1 MKKSLVLGLLGAAA
15 ITNFASAEDNKHYA
29 QFNLGGSLAMSTK
42 YESKVNNN
50 KFSYDGSPGI
60 APLFGAEIGT
70 KITDQFRIGL
80 SLDYRMYHN
89 YVEGENKSA
98 EGHLKTNSLVT
109 MANAYYDL
117 TKGSGFNPYV
127 TVGLG
132 IANNEQKLDSKS
144 NNKIGFN
151 NKKTSNFAYKL
162 GLGAKYAMSN
172 SFDLDLRYQF
182 VDLGKVEL
190 GNAHAGNLSA
200 NNTTTKSGK
209 LRANEVLVG
218 IAYKF

>member
-1 MKKSLVLGLLGAAA
+1 MKKSLVLGLLAATA
-15 ITNFASAEDNKHYA
+15 LANFANAEDNKYYA
-29 QFNLGGSLAMSTK
+29 QFNLGGSLAMNTK
-42 YESKVNNN
+42 YESKVNNVN
-50 KFSYDGSPGI
+50 FSYDGSPGI

-70 KITDQFRIGL
+70 KVTDQFRIGL

-89 YVEGENKSA
+89 YVEGKNKTT

-109 MANAYYDL
+109 MANAYYDF

-132 IANNEQKLDSKS
+132 IAKNEQKIDSKS
-144 NNKIGFN
+144 DNRIGFD
-151 NKKTSNFAYKL
+151 NKKTSGFAYKL
-162 GLGAKYAMSN
+162 GLGTKYTISN
-172 SFDLDLRYQF
+172 SFDIDLRYQF

-190 GNAHAGNLSA
+190 GNAHVGNRSA

-209 LRANEVLVG
+209 LRANEVLLG